1 MGDYDE
7 SFFLRNHSF
16 EKQQILL
23 VYWYYFITNNNY
35 WDYLNQLNFLH
46 EDQRTIFENVEKKS
60 DIEFVKPGKT
70 FKIFMN
76 EAKKHNLS
84 DTDLLHVLLFMKI
97 VCNKSYSIEDFPLLI
112 KSDDIIINP
121 LFI

>member
-1 MGDYDE
+1 MVDGEIFTAVTEIKDFKPRAASWTRRVSKRNISDT
-7 SFFLRNHSF
+7 SFSTPEQAKRFRLSQ
-16 EKQQILL
+16 EG
-23 VYWYYFITNNNY
+23 
-35 WDYLNQLNFLH
+35 
-46 EDQRTIFENVEKKS
+46 EKKS

-97 VCNKSYSIEDFPLLI
+97 VYNKSYSIEDFPLLI